1 MTKQIEQALKQQNF
15 DLATALYL
23 EWYESSPLDFNIE
36 GSQPS
41 RVKATHIANAANLAR
56 RAGFNELQF
65 VKDISPRLGEMVK
78 VLFGLAQPSFSNPL
92 QRPNFIYIPELT
104 SKPFYDIQECEG
116 LKSWIQRLQPFA
128 DELLE
133 IGKVSK
139 SKYVEEF
146 ENLPNLE
153 EWNKLRD
160 EWFSTHLIKGGEHS
174 EVFKSLSKP
183 LREVLEKAP
192 LAHCPPHAPEMFV
205 SVLEPEAYIPPHYG
219 ISNCKLTVHIP
230 LKVTKHASLKAGDE
244 IFQWENEQY
253 AMIFDDSF
261 LHSAKNESD
270 EVRIVLI
277 FDIWHP
283 DLSLL
288 EKEGLAKFM
297 TKFDVW
303 NNGVGKLANLDT
315 QLRRK

>member
-23 EWYESSPLDFNIE
+23 EWYESSPLDFKIE

-65 VKDISPRLGEMVK
+65 VKDISLRLGEMVK

-116 LKSWIQRLQPFA
+116 LKSWIQRLQPFK
-128 DELLE
+128 DELLD

-146 ENLPNLE
+146 ENLP
-153 EWNKLRD
+153 
-160 EWFSTHLIKGGEHS
+160 I
-174 EVFKSLSKP
+174 
-183 LREVLEKAP
+183 
-192 LAHCPPHAPEMFV
+192 
-205 SVLEPEAYIPPHYG
+205 
-219 ISNCKLTVHIP
+219 
-230 LKVTKHASLKAGDE
+230 
-244 IFQWENEQY
+244 
-253 AMIFDDSF
+253 
-261 LHSAKNESD
+261 
-270 EVRIVLI
+270 
-277 FDIWHP
+277 
-283 DLSLL
+283 
-288 EKEGLAKFM
+288 
-297 TKFDVW
+297 
-303 NNGVGKLANLDT
+303 
-315 QLRRK
+315 